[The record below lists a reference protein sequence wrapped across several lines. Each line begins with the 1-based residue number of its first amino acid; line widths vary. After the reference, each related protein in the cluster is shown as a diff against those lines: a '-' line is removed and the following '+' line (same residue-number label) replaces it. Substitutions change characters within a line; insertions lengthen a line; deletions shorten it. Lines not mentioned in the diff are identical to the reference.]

1 MPLIMRLM
9 NISDVLYD
17 DAYHYMLIVV
27 LGLVAMMSYNLLSC
41 ICRALGDSRTP
52 LYFLIVS
59 SLLNIALALLF
70 IVAFGWGVPG
80 SAIALVIAQAVSAVL
95 CLCFMRRRFPM
106 LRLTRA
112 DWNFDWPFA
121 WQHLRLGLPMAVQFL
136 IISMGI
142 LVLQSVCNTFG
153 PETIAGFV
161 SATKIEQLALQPMI
175 SFGIAMAVYSAQN
188 YGASQ
193 YGRIRQGV
201 RQCSLVSLVF
211 CLAAAVAM
219 YSYGRELISVFTTD
233 HDEVLMEQAFLYLKM
248 SVPFYLF
255 LGQIFVYRN
264 ALQGM
269 GISSVPLISSILE
282 LGGRSVSALVL
293 AAMWGYFGIC
303 CASPICWVLACLF
316 TGGSYF
322 WVMHTMKA
330 NGC

>member
-1 MPLIMRLM
+1 
-9 NISDVLYD
+9 
-17 DAYHYMLIVV
+17 
-27 LGLVAMMSYNLLSC
+27 
-41 ICRALGDSRTP
+41 
-52 LYFLIVS
+52 
-59 SLLNIALALLF
+59 
-70 IVAFGWGVPG
+70 
-80 SAIALVIAQAVSAVL
+80 
-95 CLCFMRRRFPM
+95 
-106 LRLTRA
+106 
-112 DWNFDWPFA
+112 
-121 WQHLRLGLPMAVQFL
+121 
-136 IISMGI
+136 
-142 LVLQSVCNTFG
+142 
-153 PETIAGFV
+153 
-161 SATKIEQLALQPMI
+161 
-175 SFGIAMAVYSAQN
+175 
-188 YGASQ
+188 
-193 YGRIRQGV
+193 
-201 RQCSLVSLVF
+201 VSLIF

-330 NGC
+330 QGR

>member
-1 MPLIMRLM
+1 
-9 NISDVLYD
+9 
-17 DAYHYMLIVV
+17 
-27 LGLVAMMSYNLLSC
+27 
-41 ICRALGDSRTP
+41 
-52 LYFLIVS
+52 
-59 SLLNIALALLF
+59 
-70 IVAFGWGVPG
+70 
-80 SAIALVIAQAVSAVL
+80 
-95 CLCFMRRRFPM
+95 MRRRFPM

-112 DWNFDWPFA
+112 DWAFDWPFA

-201 RQCSLVSLVF
+201 RQCSLVSLAF
-211 CLAAAVAM
+211 CLVAAVAM

-233 HDEVLMEQAFLYLKM
+233 HDEILMEQAFLYLKM
-248 SVPFYLF
+248 SVPFYIF

-303 CASPICWVLACLF
+303 CASPICWVMACLF

-330 NGC
+330 KGR